1 MQYKITKAQRD
12 WRENL
17 RSLGCIVTGEP
28 NPEMHH
34 LYGASAKKK
43 CPRTF
48 QTLWIG
54 QWAQVPL
61 CKRLHDV
68 EKTPEFR
75 DEYPDAMLF
84 KMVCEAYQ
92 AEYGPLPFDQDIYD
106 AIINY

>member
-1 MQYKITKAQRD
+1 MQYKITNAQKE
-12 WRENL
+12 WREKL
-17 RSLGCIVTGEP
+17 RALGCIITGEP

-43 CPRTF
+43 CPETF

-61 CKRLHDV
+61 CRRLHKI
-68 EKTPEFR
+68 EKSQEFR
-75 DEYPDAMLF
+75 SQYTDADLF
-84 KMVCEAYQ
+84 RMACEAYQ
-92 AEYGPLPFDQDIYD
+92 AEYGPLPFDEHIYN